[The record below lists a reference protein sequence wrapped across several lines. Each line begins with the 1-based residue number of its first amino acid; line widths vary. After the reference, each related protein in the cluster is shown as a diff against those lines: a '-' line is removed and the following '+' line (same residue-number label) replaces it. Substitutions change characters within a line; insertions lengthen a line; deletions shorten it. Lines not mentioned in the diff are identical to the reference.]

1 MKGAASGYASGPADP
16 VEQMNQ
22 VEIPREHWRLF
33 ADEFTRVHQT
43 WLVTVATVETARW
56 GADPDAAMAGW
67 HRLREGVQLQ
77 NVAIRETPR
86 DVEVQVQA
94 GGGEHVVS
102 DGINGV
108 VRVFRLLVDGRHRG
122 LRIDGNMGQ
131 SMVVWFRAA
140 AAPEELDDILE
151 SD

>member
-1 MKGAASGYASGPADP
+1 M
-16 VEQMNQ
+16 
-22 VEIPREHWRLF
+22 
-33 ADEFTRVHQT
+33 
-43 WLVTVATVETARW
+43 
-56 GADPDAAMAGW
+56 
-67 HRLREGVQLQ
+67 
-77 NVAIRETPR
+77 
-86 DVEVQVQA
+86 QA

-108 VRVFRLLVDGRHRG
+108 VRVFRLLVDGRHSG
-122 LRIDGNMGQ
+122 LRVDGNTGQ